1 MQPEAPKT
9 AAGPAPILIDLGK
22 QSAKKVRRL
31 KRGQG
36 PLMDDVTAAVQELK
50 GAGKVNANAQI
61 VVVVVRPKVESMFG
75 FEY

>member
-1 MQPEAPKT
+1 MQPDAAKS
-9 AAGPAPILIDLGK
+9 AGPPPILIDLGK

-50 GAGKVNANAQI
+50 GAGKVSANAQV
-61 VVVVVRPKVESMFG
+61 VVVVVRPKAESLFG
-75 FEY
+75 FGM